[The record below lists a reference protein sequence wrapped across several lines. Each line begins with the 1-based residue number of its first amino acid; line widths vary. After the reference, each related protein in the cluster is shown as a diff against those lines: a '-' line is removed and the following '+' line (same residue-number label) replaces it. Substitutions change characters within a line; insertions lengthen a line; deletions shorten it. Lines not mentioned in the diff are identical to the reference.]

1 MCIRDSYEGAG
12 HGWEQPYP
20 QAFVPGAAITKDC
33 LMLWTRNNEVVE
45 QNSGYSVDKPWGAF
59 RAFSNC
65 STREGYTMGL
75 NEAAKEQS
83 WLDFY
88 AFLKKTHLK

>member
-1 MCIRDSYEGAG
+1 MSLFF
-12 HGWEQPYP
+12 
-20 QAFVPGAAITKDC
+20 AFRTESTGISNSAAIT
-33 LMLWTRNNEVVE
+33 LQVNQEVIE

-59 RAFSNC
+59 LAFSNC
-65 STREGYTMGL
+65 STRDGYTMGL

-88 AFLKKTHLK
+88 AFLKKTWKL

>member
-1 MCIRDSYEGAG
+1 
-12 HGWEQPYP
+12 
-20 QAFVPGAAITKDC
+20 
-33 LMLWTRNNEVVE
+33 VE
-45 QNSGYSVDKPWGAF
+45 QNTGYTVDNKWGALL
-59 RAFSNC
+59 AFSNC

-88 AFLKKTHLK
+88 TFLKKTWEL